1 MTLSLSRGVNPSDLL
16 VSNNKSICR
25 PDVVAGNLRFVM
37 VFLPNDRGIAPG
49 VCGVGSGYQQPLQ
62 LDQRCQINAW
72 RANGHSSANNG
83 IEHPISNGHDN
94 AGRPQDLKKSAR
106 RSLLH
111 PPYADF
117 AAKIRVPP
125 VMDFQVLPD
134 MGRMNGQ
141 WRWDENRGSS
151 PVPNVAPTGRRP

>member
-1 MTLSLSRGVNPSDLL
+1 
-16 VSNNKSICR
+16 
-25 PDVVAGNLRFVM
+25 M

-49 VCGVGSGYQQPLQ
+49 VCGVGSGDQQPLQ
-62 LDQRCQINAW
+62 LDQRCQIDAW

-125 VMDFQVLPD
+125 VMDFQLLPD

-141 WRWDENRGSS
+141 WLLAASHGCS
-151 PVPNVAPTGRRP
+151 PAPIVAASGPRSC